1 MANIL
6 SEKLINFRCYGEGGR
21 ELLGLVDAE
30 LPTLEAMSETIS
42 GAGIAGE
49 LDSPTLGHYAPM
61 SLTLKW
67 RVTEPGALRLAAPK
81 AHAIELRGA
90 IQRWDASL
98 GESSVRKL
106 KVVVRAIPKSAPL
119 GTLSAGGAQEP
130 SAEFSV
136 RYLKVFIDG
145 RAYLEI
151 DPVNSICV
159 IDGVDY
165 LADVNAALGV

>member
-6 SEKLINFRCYGEGGR
+6 SEKLINFRCYGLGGR

-49 LDSPTLGHYAPM
+49 LDSPTLGHYGPM

-67 RVTEPGALRLAAPK
+67 RVTEAGALRLIAPK
-81 AHAIELRGA
+81 AHPIELRGA
-90 IQRWDASL
+90 IQRYNAGS
-98 GESSVRKL
+98 GEQEVQAL
-106 KVVVRAIPKSAPL
+106 KVVLRVIPKSVSL
-119 GTLSAGGAQEP
+119 GTLSSGTAQEP
-130 SAEFSV
+130 SEEFSV
-136 RYLKVFIDG
+136 RYIKVFLGG
-145 RAYLEI
+145 RAYAEI
-151 DPVNSICV
+151 DPVNFICV

-165 LADVNAALGV
+165 LADARAALGV